1 MKKLRSIV
9 ALLIA
14 AAILVSFAACGSK
27 GNGADSSKVSSAA
40 SGNSESESYTA
51 VDMTVACLKGPT
63 GVGMAKLMS
72 DAEEKK
78 TANNYTFTVASA
90 PDELSGKIVSGEI
103 NIASVPTN
111 LAAKLAAKTNGQIVM
126 LAVNTLG
133 VLSIIENG
141 DSIKSIADL
150 KGKTIYSTGEGS
162 NPEYILRYILEQ
174 NGIDS
179 KTDVTIK
186 FLVSNDEL
194 NAKLISGEAEVAMVP
209 EPAATVVL
217 TKKDTLKRVLSVND
231 EWDKVSESRLMMGCV
246 VAKASYISENKA
258 AVDKFL
264 EEYKNSVDFAKSDI
278 DSAAAAC
285 EKYGIVPAAAIAK
298 AAIPNCNLTFVTG
311 TEMKSAI
318 TGYFEVLFG
327 ADASSIGGAMP
338 SDGFYYNK

>member
-1 MKKLRSIV
+1 MKRMKS
-9 ALLIA
+9 
-14 AAILVSFAACGSK
+14 LVSLLLAIAVIVSLCACGSK
-27 GNGADSSKVSSAA
+27 DTQAPASAPDASAA
-40 SGNSESESYTA
+40 SSAQENYTA
-51 VDMTVACLKGPT
+51 ADMTVACLKGPT

-103 NIASVPTN
+103 NITSVPTN
-111 LAAKLAAKTNGQIVM
+111 LAAKLTAKTNGEIVM

-133 VLSIIENG
+133 VLSFIENG
-141 DSIKSIADL
+141 DSVKTVADL

-162 NPEYILRYILEQ
+162 NPEYILRYILER

-179 KTDVTIK
+179 EKDVTIK

-194 NAKLISGEAEVAMVP
+194 NAKLISGEAEIAMVP

-217 TKKDTLKRVLSVND
+217 GKKDTLKRVLSVND
-231 EWDKVSESRLMMGCV
+231 EWEKVSDSSLMMGCV
-246 VAKASYISENKA
+246 VAKASYIKDNKA

-264 EEYKNSVDFAKSDI
+264 EEYEASIKYALENTDD
-278 DSAAAAC
+278 AAAMC

-318 TGYFEVLFG
+318 TGYFEVLYG

-338 SDGFYYNK
+338 SEGFYYSK

>member
-1 MKKLRSIV
+1 MKKVRSLI
-9 ALLIA
+9 ALLLA
-14 AAILVSFAACGSK
+14 AAMLVSFAACSK
-27 GNGADSSKVSSAA
+27 KDTDAAGSAA
-40 SGNSESESYTA
+40 SSAGSESYTA

-246 VAKASYISENKA
+246 VAKASYVNENKA

-264 EEYKNSVDFAKSDI
+264 EEYKSSIDFAKSDI